1 MLDYKTLD
9 FIADL
14 YVPLL
19 LLALV
24 VLMVRSI
31 IATDWQRFR
40 IEISLLFYGFII
52 VYGLMFSDQL
62 FSIWPRLGLDYSTHT
77 AIALMLVTL
86 LYFDFSSF
94 IQPLEPVP
102 RQFKCADAIAL
113 EPMCSGLRQG
123 ICTCPGHLH
132 MSILSES
139 QARAAQLC

>member
-19 LLALV
+19 LLVLV

-62 FSIWPRLGLDYSTHT
+62 FNIWSRFGLDYSTHT
-77 AIALMLVTL
+77 AIALMLVAL
-86 LYFDFSSF
+86 LGFFQQSVQKTSWCSLLVYVALMRYQNYHTVSDMVTTAIIVGAIFIPIVQCFSRVYN
-94 IQPLEPVP
+94 E
-102 RQFKCADAIAL
+102 
-113 EPMCSGLRQG
+113 
-123 ICTCPGHLH
+123 
-132 MSILSES
+132 
-139 QARAAQLC
+139 

>member
-52 VYGLMFSDQL
+52 
-62 FSIWPRLGLDYSTHT
+62 
-77 AIALMLVTL
+77 
-86 LYFDFSSF
+86 
-94 IQPLEPVP
+94 
-102 RQFKCADAIAL
+102 
-113 EPMCSGLRQG
+113 
-123 ICTCPGHLH
+123 
-132 MSILSES
+132 
-139 QARAAQLC
+139 